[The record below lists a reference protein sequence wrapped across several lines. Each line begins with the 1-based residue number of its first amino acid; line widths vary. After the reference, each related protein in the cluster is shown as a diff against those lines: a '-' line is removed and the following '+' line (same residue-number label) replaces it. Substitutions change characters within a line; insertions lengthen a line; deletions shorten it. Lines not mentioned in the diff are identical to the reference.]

1 MRNSPNDV
9 CGPHHQPCTHRHTP
23 FLPPLVDPQL
33 ACDGLW
39 EQFTNQGAVD
49 FVRASLQRGENAQD
63 AANSLVAEAL
73 RRQV

>member
-1 MRNSPNDV
+1 MMCV
-9 CGPHHQPCTHRHTP
+9 AHTTSHALTGIP
-23 FLPPLVDPQL
+23 LFLPPLVGPQL